1 MAEANLFFAPYGV
14 KTESKKLKMKTY
26 GLIGYPLSHS
36 FSKKYF
42 TEKFLNEGITDH
54 QYELFPMDDINSLPD
69 LLIDNPSLCGL
80 NITIPHKVSVLS
92 FLNEIDIAAETIGA
106 VNCISIRNFEGE
118 TYLKGYNT
126 DAYGFEES
134 LKPLLKP
141 QHTKALI
148 FGDGGAAKAVKYTL
162 DKLGIAY
169 LVVVRNKVEG
179 AILYSE
185 VNQEILSTHKLLIDT
200 TPLGM
205 SPNFD
210 SFPQIDYKNIG
221 KEHLAYD
228 LVYNPLE
235 TKFLSK
241 SAAAGAEVKNG
252 LEMLYKQAEKAW
264 EIWNK

>member
-1 MAEANLFFAPYGV
+1 
-14 KTESKKLKMKTY
+14 MKTY

-54 QYELFPMDDINSLPD
+54 QYELFPIESIKSLPD
-69 LLIDNPSLCGL
+69 LLTENPSLCGL
-80 NITIPHKVSVLS
+80 NVTIPHKVNVLCY
-92 FLNEIDIAAETIGA
+92 LNDIEEAADKIGA
-106 VNCISIRNFEGE
+106 VNCISIRSFDNE

-126 DAYGFEES
+126 DAYGFEAS

-141 QHTKALI
+141 QHTKALV
-148 FGDGGAAKAVKYTL
+148 FGDGGAAKAVKYVL
-162 DKLGIAY
+162 EKLNIEY
-169 LVVVRNKVEG
+169 QVVVRKATEN

-185 VNQEILSTHKLLIDT
+185 ISTEILQSHKLLINT

-205 SPNFD
+205 SPNVD
-210 SFPQIDYKNIG
+210 TYPDIDYSLLNADY
-221 KEHLAYD
+221 LAYD

-235 TKFLSK
+235 TKFLAL
-241 SAAAGAEVKNG
+241 AAEKGAEIKNG

-264 EIWNK
+264 CIWNNIG